1 MARTEY
7 GLQMY
12 SMRDVTKDSMRKA
25 LEDVAN
31 MGYKYIEFAGF
42 FDYNPEQIKTW
53 LDTFGLVCSGTHTGM
68 GAISPE
74 NIDETIRY
82 HKIIGCENLIVPG
95 CDWSTPEKAQG
106 VIDTLNFAQKKLA
119 ENGIRL
125 GYHNHSKEFFPN
137 KNGTVFEN
145 EVIEKTSVEL
155 EIDTFWLFNAGL
167 NVIEFLEAHKD
178 RIKVIH
184 LKDGIPSEDCNKN
197 YDHVH
202 DGVKG
207 FSVGSGRAPIKAVRE
222 WANKNG
228 VLMVIESEG
237 LQPTGTEEV
246 RRCIEYLRTLD
257 D

>member
-42 FDYNPEQIKTW
+42 FDYNPEQIKSW

-74 NIDETIRY
+74 NIDGTIRY

-137 KNGTVFEN
+137 KNGTIFEN

-155 EIDTFWLFNAGL
+155 EIDTFWLFNAGIDP
-167 NVIEFLEAHKD
+167 VPYLEAHKD
-178 RIKVIH
+178 RIRVIH
-184 LKDGIPSEDCNKN
+184 LKDGDIPTEGTRD
-197 YDHVH
+197 YATAH

-207 FSVGSGRAPIKAVRE
+207 KSLGSGMAPVKAVRD
-222 WANKNG
+222 WALANN
-228 VLMVIESEG
+228 VLMVVESEG
-237 LQPTGTEEV
+237 LDPTGPEEV
-246 RRCIEYLRTLD
+246 KRCIDFLRSLEA
-257 D
+257 